1 MFILQIL
8 CFNFIHIYKLMTIS
22 IQEINIFKINFNN
35 HINKI
40 NYVLKKKNIYN
51 ILTNNR
57 MLG

>member
-1 MFILQIL
+1 
-8 CFNFIHIYKLMTIS
+8 MTIS

-57 MLG
+57 MLGWTENFINIYCDIVKK